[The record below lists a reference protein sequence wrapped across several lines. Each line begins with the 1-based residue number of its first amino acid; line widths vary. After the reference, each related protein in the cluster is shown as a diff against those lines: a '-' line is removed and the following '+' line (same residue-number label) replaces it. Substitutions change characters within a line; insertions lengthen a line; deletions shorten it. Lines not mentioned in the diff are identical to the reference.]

1 MNAIKIFFSNDGKAK
16 NYGGTSIA
24 VASRSIRDQ
33 ELRVILHGNPKFFYS
48 WSNYRIR
55 EKFSFLVIKDNE
67 EKR

>member
-48 WSNYRIR
+48 
-55 EKFSFLVIKDNE
+55 
-67 EKR
+67 

>member
-1 MNAIKIFFSNDGKAK
+1 MQLKFFLVMMEKAK

-48 WSNYRIR
+48 WSNYRIS

>member
-1 MNAIKIFFSNDGKAK
+1 MQLKFFVVMMEKAK

-48 WSNYRIR
+48 
-55 EKFSFLVIKDNE
+55 
-67 EKR
+67 